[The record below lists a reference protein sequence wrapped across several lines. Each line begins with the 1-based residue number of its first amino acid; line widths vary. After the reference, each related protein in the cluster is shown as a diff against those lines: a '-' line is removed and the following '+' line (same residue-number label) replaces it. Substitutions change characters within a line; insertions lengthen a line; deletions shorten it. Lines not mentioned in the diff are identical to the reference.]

1 MARTKDA
8 DPSETK
14 EKGGVAALER
24 AVLILS
30 VFRAE
35 DKDLSLA
42 EIAARTGIYKSTIL
56 RLCTSLIRGGLLI
69 KLETGHYKIGP
80 EALRLGTIYQLNLDL
95 GDVLLPLM
103 RELMAETQESVLF
116 YVREGNQ
123 RVCLYRVESPQKLR
137 FNVRVGDLLPLD
149 RGSPGRIMLAFSG
162 VRGELYDE
170 IRRNHL
176 HISNGDR
183 DPDTGGL
190 GAPVF
195 GPRQSLLGAIAIT
208 GPISRLNPKA
218 AERMAPLLLQAA
230 ARATQSLGGDPD
242 GLRMARRALLATT
255 TP

>member
-1 MARTKDA
+1 VAKTGDA
-8 DPSETK
+8 ETNEAK

-42 EIAARTGIYKSTIL
+42 EIAARTGIYKSTIM

-69 KLETGHYKIGP
+69 KLESGHYKIGP

-95 GDVLLPLM
+95 GEVLLPLM

-137 FNVRVGDLLPLD
+137 FNVRVGDMLPLD
-149 RGSPGRIMLAFSG
+149 RGSPGRVMLAFSG

-170 IRRNHL
+170 VRRNYL

-195 GPRQSLLGAIAIT
+195 GPRQNLLGVIAVT
-208 GPISRLNPKA
+208 GPISRLNLKA
-218 AERMAPLLLQAA
+218 AERIAPSLLLAA
-230 ARATQSLGGDPD
+230 ARATQNFGGDPA
-242 GLRMARRALLATT
+242 GLRQAYQNLAAQSS
-255 TP
+255 